1 VRPFRILTRHFVVRL
16 LDNDLVSP
24 QADAHQGAALGLACL
39 VSAST
44 FLTVLMGAKYVM
56 TFYPMPK
63 TNAISAIDD
72 MFLFV
77 SASMIVLALAAVVA
91 WDALVLDD
99 RDETILG
106 PLPIP
111 RATIVWAKLAS
122 MGVLACVVLV
132 ALNGTASLLH
142 PATVLAILPASLTGA
157 LRLIGAHA
165 AATIGAGTFG
175 FATVLA
181 IRELARAL
189 TGPWWPA
196 VSTRLQGML
205 LAALVATFLL
215 LPGWMPRVATRLVA
229 AEGEVA
235 ATTLASPPMWFIGLH
250 QALAGDVVVDVE
262 PLQVR
267 PLPRRLQEQ
276 EARALAVYRAGQPA
290 SQPLASMA
298 IAALAV
304 SFTTALLAYL
314 WNARRPAARPRT
326 PARRRTALAEFATR
340 FAGRTIVRTPASRAG
355 FFFTLQTLGRSSQHR
370 AALAIG
376 AAVGLSMA
384 AITLGQA
391 TRPGIVGLSRAL
403 LAAQTLFVACL
414 LAGTEHAS
422 RLPAHLPSGW
432 SVQLA
437 WGGDPREYET
447 GVRRGIAIGV
457 VLPALVVLFAV
468 HLAFLDVWRA
478 IAHGAIGGLAAAA
491 VIEARARVSH
501 TLPFLTAYVTGGR
514 IKLAPFWFGLVVIA
528 AQVMGTLEAQALAS
542 VAGTVKLIV
551 VLIAAAAGLSWLN
564 GRGAP
569 RGDELDAFTAPLDE
583 ATQLKL

>member
-1 VRPFRILTRHFVVRL
+1 MRPFSILARHFVVRL

-24 QADAHQGAALGLACL
+24 QADAHQGAALVLACL
-39 VSAST
+39 ASAST
-44 FLTVLMGAKYVM
+44 FLAVLMGAKYVM

-63 TNAISAIDD
+63 TIALNAIDD
-72 MFLFV
+72 MFFFV

-111 RATIVWAKLAS
+111 RGTIVRAKLAS
-122 MGVLACVVLV
+122 MGVLAGVVLV
-132 ALNGTASLLH
+132 ALNGTVSLLH

-165 AATIGAGTFG
+165 AATIGAGAFG

-181 IRELARAL
+181 IRELARAVS
-189 TGPWWPA
+189 GPWWPA

-205 LAALVATFLL
+205 LATLVATFLL
-215 LPGWMPRVATRLVA
+215 LPGWMSRVADRLVA
-229 AEGEVA
+229 PDGEVA
-235 ATTLASPPMWFIGLH
+235 ATTLASPPMWFLGLH
-250 QALAGDVVVDVE
+250 QALAGDLVVDVA
-262 PLQVR
+262 PPR
-267 PLPRRLQEQ
+267 PLPRRLREE
-276 EARALAVYRAGQPA
+276 EARALTVYRAGQPA
-290 SQPLASMA
+290 SGPLAS
-298 IAALAV
+298 IGLFALTA
-304 SFTTALLAYL
+304 SCATALLAYL

-326 PARRRTALAEFATR
+326 PTRRRTALEQLATR
-340 FAGRTIVRTPASRAG
+340 LACRTIATAPAARAG
-355 FFFTLQTLGRSSQHR
+355 FFFTLQTLGRSPQHR
-370 AALAIG
+370 AALAVG

-384 AITLGQA
+384 AITLGHV
-391 TRPGIVGLSRAL
+391 TRHGIDGLSRPL
-403 LAAQTLFVACL
+403 LAAQTLFIACL
-414 LAGTEHAS
+414 LVGAEHAM

-437 WGGDPREYET
+437 WGGDPREYEA
-447 GVRRGIAIGV
+447 GVRRGLMVGI

-468 HLAFLDVWRA
+468 HLAFLDAGRA
-478 IAHGAIGGLAAAA
+478 LAHGVIGGLAAAVA
-491 VIEARARVSH
+491 IEARARVSH
-501 TLPFLTAYVTGGR
+501 TLPFLTAYVSGGR
-514 IKLAPFWFGLVVIA
+514 IKLAPFWFGLVVVS
-528 AQVMGTLEAQALAS
+528 AQVLGAIEAQALAS
-542 VAGTVKLIV
+542 VAGTLKLIV
-551 VLIAAAAGLSWLN
+551 VLAAAAAGLAWLN

>member
-1 VRPFRILTRHFVVRL
+1 MRPFNLLTRHFVVRL

-39 VSAST
+39 MSAST
-44 FLTVLMGAKYVM
+44 FITVLMGAKYVM

-63 TNAISAIDD
+63 TIAINAVDD
-72 MFLFV
+72 MFFFV

-111 RATIVWAKLAS
+111 RGTIVRAKLAS
-122 MGVLACVVLV
+122 MGVLAGVVVL

-142 PATVLAILPASLTGA
+142 PASVLALLPASLTGA

-165 AATIGAGTFG
+165 AATIGAGAFG
-175 FATVLA
+175 FAAVLA

-205 LAALVATFLL
+205 LATLVATFLL
-215 LPGWMPRVATRLVA
+215 LPGWMPRVAMRLVA
-229 AEGEVA
+229 PEGEVA

-250 QALAGDVVVDVE
+250 QALAGDLVVDVDPPRE
-262 PLQVR
+262 
-267 PLPRRLQEQ
+267 LPRRLREQ
-276 EARALAVYRAGQPA
+276 EVRALEVYRAGQPA
-290 SQPLASMA
+290 NRPLASMA
-298 IAALAV
+298 LAALAC
-304 SFTTALLAYL
+304 SCTTALLAYL
-314 WNARRPAARPRT
+314 WNARRPAARPHT
-326 PARRRTALAEFATR
+326 PARRRTARAGIMTR
-340 FAGRTIVRTPASRAG
+340 FACRAIVHTPGSRAG
-355 FFFTLQTLGRSSQHR
+355 FFFTLQTLGRSPQHR

-384 AITLGQA
+384 AISLGHA
-391 TRPGIVGLSRAL
+391 SRPGSDGLSRAL

-414 LAGTEHAS
+414 LAGAEHAT

-432 SVQLA
+432 NVQLA
-437 WGGDPREYET
+437 WGGDPRDYEA

-468 HLAFLDVWRA
+468 HLVFLDVWRA
-478 IAHGAIGGLAAAA
+478 LAHGVVGGLAAAVA
-491 VIEARARVSH
+491 IEARSRISH
-501 TLPFLTAYVTGGR
+501 TLPFLTAYVSGGR
-514 IKLAPFWFGLVVIA
+514 IKLAPFLFGIIVVS
-528 AQVMGTLEAQALAS
+528 AQVLGAIEAQALAS
-542 VAGTVKLIV
+542 VAGTLKVIV
-551 VLIAAAAGLSWLN
+551 VLAAAAAALAWLN
-564 GRGAP
+564 GRDAP